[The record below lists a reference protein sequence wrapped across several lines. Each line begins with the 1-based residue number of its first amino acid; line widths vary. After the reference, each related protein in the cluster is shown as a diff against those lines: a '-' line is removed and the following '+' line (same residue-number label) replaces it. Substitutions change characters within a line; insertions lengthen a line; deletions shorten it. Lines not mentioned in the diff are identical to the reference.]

1 MVKFFKY
8 TVLAISI
15 FAMTLTTLNITSFVP
30 IEGLLSAEAAVTE
43 MPESM
48 ANAIVVITSVVGDG
62 MKITN
67 NEPKKLKPD
76 ESLVILSAKQGKF
89 KRVYRFLTLSS
100 DQMQLLYPVLALPET
115 PLLMNSNSSGGGM
128 AVGLTID
135 VNCSMSYPP
144 LKIKCTIIINL

>member
-8 TVLAISI
+8 TVIAISI
-15 FAMTLTTLNITSFVP
+15 LAMTLTTLNITSFVP

-48 ANAIVVITSVVGDG
+48 ANAIMVITAVVGDG

-89 KRVYRFLTLSS
+89 KRVYRFLVLTS
-100 DQMQLLYPVLALPET
+100 DQMQMLYPVLALPET
-115 PLLMNSNSSGGGM
+115 PLLMSPDGGGL